1 MRSDINAAMPRSR
14 LTRVEGDGGEIY
26 RAHSGRRIAR
36 VEASNVG
43 NGLVRIASPVDGLVL
58 EDSEISNVYRVIEN
72 SASRKGEDASI
83 RGLRISRV
91 RAIGV
96 RRGFARIRYDSRDG
110 IIEDVQATGT
120 IATAPH
126 DLPVGIAF
134 AGMAHDFQLERCIM
148 RGFRWQRAEKKYW
161 NGDGYSA
168 ERGNHGLLFRRCAAY
183 DNSDGGFDLKSSS
196 TVLDDCIAGG
206 NARNYRLWASIRA
219 TRLTSLEPRKLG
231 GVGTTCHFSLMGSKP
246 APGRVAGPA
255 IITIEHLVVR
265 SEKGWP
271 IFAVHDG
278 PVQIIIGSHDIQVP
292 SQTPLVRMEGGAIP
306 GGIIWRSGP
315 PRNLNQ

>member
-1 MRSDINAAMPRSR
+1 MRTEIDAAMPRS
-14 LTRVEGDGGEIY
+14 LMTRVEGDGGEIY
-26 RAHSGRRIAR
+26 RAHSSRRIAR

-43 NGLVRIASPVDGLVL
+43 NGFVRIASPVDGLVL
-58 EDSEISNVYRVIEN
+58 EDARISDVYRVIEN
-72 SASRKGEDASI
+72 SASRKGEDASV
-83 RGLRISRV
+83 RGLRI
-91 RAIGV
+91 
-96 RRGFARIRYDSRDG
+96 
-110 IIEDVQATGT
+110 QATGT

-134 AGMAHDFQLERCIM
+134 AGTAHDFQMKRCIM
-148 RGFRWQRAEKKYW
+148 RGFRWQRGEKKYW

-183 DNSDGGFDLKSSS
+183 DNSDGGFDLKSSA

-206 NARNYRLWASIRA
+206 NARNYRLWTSIRA
-219 TRLTSLEPRKLG
+219 TRLTSLEPRKIG

-246 APGRVAGPA
+246 APGRAAEPST
-255 IITIEHLVVR
+255 ITIAHLVVR
-265 SEKGWP
+265 SERGWP

-278 PVQIIIGSHDIQVP
+278 PVRIIIGSHDIQVP

-306 GGIIWRSGP
+306 GGIVWRSGP
-315 PRNLNQ
+315 PPNLN